1 MQKKCITFAAVNNFY
16 SNEDEDS
23 KEENTT
29 ATLCEAAH
37 GRYWSVN
44 ECYPPPP
51 INFCLLLQGSGGRG
65 CYSCSSALGT
75 YSCGSPHRPELLCR
89 EAFLSQRRC
98 VCLSPWKRKSPYVDR
113 FCSLTSHINLSAVK
127 NRFSLFV
134 CKSFLVGQFVFPAYN
149 FAAVRREFLLRYA
162 ASMRTTYARGV
173 MSRTVCNYNRN
184 L

>member
-37 GRYWSVN
+37 SRYRSVN
-44 ECYPPPP
+44 ECYPPP
-51 INFCLLLQGSGGRG
+51 INFYLLLQRSGGRG
-65 CYSCSSALGT
+65 CCNCSSVIGT
-75 YSCGSPHRPELLCR
+75 YPCGSPHRPESLYR
-89 EAFLSQRRC
+89 EAFLSQRGHVR
-98 VCLSPWKRKSPYVDR
+98 LSPWKRKSTYVDR

-127 NRFSLFV
+127 NRFSLFA
-134 CKSFLVGQFVFPAYN
+134 CKSFLVEQFVFPAYN
-149 FAAVRREFLLRYA
+149 FAAARREFLLRYA
-162 ASMRTTYARGV
+162 TSMLPTYAGSI

>member
-1 MQKKCITFAAVNNFY
+1 MRMRTQKRK
-16 SNEDEDS
+16 
-23 KEENTT
+23 NTT

-37 GRYWSVN
+37 SRYRSVN

-51 INFCLLLQGSGGRG
+51 INFCLLLQRSGGRG
-65 CYSCSSALGT
+65 CYSRSITLRT
-75 YSCGSPHRPELLCR
+75 YSCGSLHRPESLCR
-89 EAFLSQRRC
+89 EAFLSQRGHVR
-98 VCLSPWKRKSPYVDR
+98 LSPWKRKSTYVDR

-162 ASMRTTYARGV
+162 ASMRTTYAGSI